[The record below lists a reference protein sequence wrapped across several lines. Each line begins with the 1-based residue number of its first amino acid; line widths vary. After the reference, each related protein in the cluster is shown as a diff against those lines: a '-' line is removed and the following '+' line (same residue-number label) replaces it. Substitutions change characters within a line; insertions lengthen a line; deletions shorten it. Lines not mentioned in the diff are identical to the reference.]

1 MNKILKFFYK
11 YWLCFL
17 LSLIMVVGLFLSGV
31 FADVYEHGSGMIS
44 LDLEAICLIFVQ
56 PIYAFIY
63 GCLTYAIVKKVLIPQ
78 FCLMAVAFLYWFGL
92 DLGNLFWLGTYI
104 HTLYPVVF
112 SILGTGITAYVCY
125 LKNSL
130 KE

>member
-1 MNKILKFFYK
+1 MKCIDIHTHTNHSDGTFTVEN
-11 YWLCFL
+11 
-17 LSLIMVVGLFLSGV
+17 SLR
-31 FADVYEHGSGMIS
+31 
-44 LDLEAICLIFVQ
+44 
-56 PIYAFIY
+56 
-63 GCLTYAIVKKVLIPQ
+63 
-78 FCLMAVAFLYWFGL
+78 FGL